1 MEQKRAQITVDAADW
16 EEVQALIKEARLPKN
31 FMSALI
37 RDMIKGMLPVMRQAK
52 KDQEEKR
59 VMTEEEGKKRYLE
72 LSKQSF
78 EKL

>member
-52 KDQEEKR
+52 IDAEEKR
-59 VMTEEEGKKRYLE
+59 IMTEEEGQKRYLE